1 MTKANEKG
9 ENEQVT
15 ADHESDCS
23 GHVSRATC
31 HAAHWY
37 VVQTKPTAEVA
48 VQQHLRNA
56 DFETFLPKIRTMV
69 RSSGRMV
76 SRVKMLFPSYLFA
89 HIDLNDPN
97 LYRMIK
103 YTRGVRKI
111 LGDGAVPIPVPDE
124 MIAIIRERVGVDG
137 VIEQQMRLK
146 EGTEVRIRTGPFK
159 DLVGILEKPVS
170 AAGRV
175 RVLLKMMK
183 YAVRAEMS
191 AGEVERI
198 DG

>member
-1 MTKANEKG
+1 MADTKTTISEDDRVSNSESRIT
-9 ENEQVT
+9 N
-15 ADHESDCS
+15 HES
-23 GHVSRATC
+23 R
-31 HAAHWY
+31 WY
-37 VVQTKPTAEVA
+37 VVQTKPTAEAA

-76 SRVKMLFPSYLFA
+76 SRVKALFPSYLFA

-97 LYRMIK
+97 LYRMIR

-124 MIAIIRERVGVDG
+124 MIAIIRERVGQDG

-159 DLVGILEKPVS
+159 DLVGILERPVS

-198 DG
+198 DD